1 LAQEVRE
8 KRAAGDIDG
17 ALQALRR
24 LDDASWALQGELR
37 RQRGATGAGGLLRQ
51 TAPEAAA
58 VREPSGL
65 TNLLTRPGGQPGQS
79 SLQPTDPTGR
89 NAALGTFGTTRTTP
103 SGPGGDVEGRL
114 REVESKLDRLL
125 KALEGPKPNNPA
137 DRRQ

>member
-8 KRAAGDIDG
+8 KRAAGDVDG

-37 RQRGATGAGGLLRQ
+37 RHRGATGTGGLLRQ

-65 TNLLTRPGGQPGQS
+65 GNLLTRPGRPSGQS
-79 SLQPTDPTGR
+79 PPTTTDPTGR
-89 NAALGTFGTTRTTP
+89 NTLESIGTTRTIP
-103 SGPGGDVEGRL
+103 PAPGGDVEGRL
-114 REVESKLDRLL
+114 REVERKLDRLL

-137 DRRQ
+137 DRRP

>member
-8 KRAAGDIDG
+8 KRAAGDVDG

-37 RQRGATGAGGLLRQ
+37 RQRGATGTGGLLRQ

-65 TNLLTRPGGQPGQS
+65 SNLPTRPGGKPGQS
-79 SLQPTDPTGR
+79 SPSPTGSTGR
-89 NAALGTFGTTRTTP
+89 NALDSIGTTRTTP
-103 SGPGGDVEGRL
+103 SAPGGDVEGRL

-137 DRRQ
+137 P